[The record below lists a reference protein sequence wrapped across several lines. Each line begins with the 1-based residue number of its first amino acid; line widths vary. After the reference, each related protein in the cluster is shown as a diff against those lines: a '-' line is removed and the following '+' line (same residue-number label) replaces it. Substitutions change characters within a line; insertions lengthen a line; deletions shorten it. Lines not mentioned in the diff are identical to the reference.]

1 MDLLSVINQVIQT
14 NTEAQKLTDLSIGT
28 VTKANPVEVQ
38 INQSMPPLP
47 SEVLLLTDTVKKRE
61 EDVKIE
67 VWFKSALEAKG
78 ITVSN
83 DVIGKVE
90 VQHDLKKGDKVLML
104 RVMKGQQFIVLSK
117 L

>member
-1 MDLLSVINQVIQT
+1 MDLLGVINQVIQ
-14 NTEAQKLTDLSIGT
+14 NNMDAQQLTDLAIGT
-28 VTKANPVEVQ
+28 VTKASPIEIQ
-38 INQSMPPLP
+38 INPNMPPLP
-47 SEVLLLTDTVKKRE
+47 EAVLLLSDNVKKRV

-67 VWFKSALEAKG
+67 SWFKSALEAKD

-90 VQHDLKKGDKVLML
+90 VQHDLKKGDKVLMI

-117 L
+117 I